1 MSKQRLGQAFVS
13 TGSARDTSS
22 RSAADCIGRVG
33 ALAAAL
39 GVGAMLFAAPWTAA
53 AQTEGSSGTSES
65 SEAGPAAD
73 SESVGD
79 DGSYGESGGSD
90 ISGATDD
97 DDDSESEDLDAE
109 LSEELE
115 SELDDEPDSALDDEL
130 DADLG
135 DEPDS
140 ELDDDLDAELDAA
153 ETDDLGE
160 AGRASSSGADDVE
173 VAPEDDVTDEVA
185 EDLPSDSGSG
195 TVESAAPVVVTDE
208 PVVEPETSASFP
220 AGSAP
225 VDEAQATV
233 TEPVTSR
240 SSYTSA
246 SVMSARASTEE
257 VTEPPAK
264 ALQAQPG
271 TFLEVASSMLSAVIA
286 PFVTTPAAPAA
297 PSAQPLMW
305 GVLSWVRRELEDTF
319 ANFSI
324 SIGGR
329 QLV

>member
-79 DGSYGESGGSD
+79 NAGDGESGGSD
-90 ISGATDD
+90 TSGATDD

-109 LSEELE
+109 LSDELE
-115 SELDDEPDSALDDEL
+115 SELNDEADSALDDEL
-130 DADLG
+130 NADLG

-160 AGRASSSGADDVE
+160 AEGASSSGADDVE
-173 VAPEDDVTDEVA
+173 VVPEDDITDEVA
-185 EDLPSDSGSG
+185 EDLPSASGSG
-195 TVESAAPVVVTDE
+195 TAESAAPVAVTDEPVVVTDE
-208 PVVEPETSASFP
+208 PVVEPETSDSFP
-220 AGSAP
+220 SGSAP
-225 VDEAQATV
+225 VDEAHTAIA
-233 TEPVTSR
+233 EPASSR
-240 SSYTSA
+240 SSYTST
-246 SVMSARASTEE
+246 SVMSARTTTAEAPS
-257 VTEPPAK
+257 EPPAK

-286 PFVTTPAAPAA
+286 PFVTTPAAPRH
-297 PSAQPLMW
+297 
-305 GVLSWVRRELEDTF
+305 RRR
-319 ANFSI
+319 S
-324 SIGGR
+324 R
-329 QLV
+329 